1 MVFNTALVIEVI
13 DLKVLEI
20 ISSIWKSGADM
31 YLDPIDN
38 RIGIKRKNLIPTEVM
53 QAAEQNFSEIDAWFQ
68 SWKDASAEQVTIQKI
83 FYEFCGWQH
92 NQPLHDWLLAD
103 TDSLQM
109 FYAWT
114 IVLAKNGWKE
124 VYEDYRQFE
133 DAESNAI
140 ARKIYERAVIYART
154 GGCG

>member
-1 MVFNTALVIEVI
+1 MQ
-13 DLKVLEI
+13 VLEI
-20 ISSIWKSGADM
+20 LSLIWKSGADI
-31 YLDPIDN
+31 YLDESDG
-38 RIGIKRKNLIPTEVM
+38 RIAIKRQNCIPAEVM
-53 QAAEQNFSEIDAWFQ
+53 QLAEQNFSEIDTWFQ
-68 SWKDASAEQVTIQKI
+68 SWKDASAEKVTIRKI

-103 TDSLQM
+103 TDALQM
-109 FYAWT
+109 FYDWT
-114 IVLAKNGWKE
+114 IVLAKNGWKDM
-124 VYEDYRQFE
+124 YEDYRQFE

>member
-1 MVFNTALVIEVI
+1 M
-13 DLKVLEI
+13 KVLEI

-53 QAAEQNFSEIDAWFQ
+53 QAAEQNFIKIDAWFQ

-92 NQPLHDWLLAD
+92 NQKLNDWLLAD

-109 FYAWT
+109 FYDWT
-114 IVLAKNGWKE
+114 VVLAKNGWANIYDDHRK
-124 VYEDYRQFE
+124 FE
-133 DAESNAI
+133 NDESNAM
-140 ARKIYERAVIYART
+140 ARKIYERAVVYASK